1 MATWCARFALLV
13 LLMMIFSF
21 AAEAQNTDI
30 GIMGYQVNYAR
41 QFEGFRAGSLFFELP
56 VSVLGDP
63 IHNPATWAVTPGVR
77 FKFATHSRFS
87 FYTAMGF
94 GFVSFGSNALH
105 ARSLS
110 GAMTA
115 AGAVDFRLG
124 RLVSIR
130 SEAREYLTAPQ
141 PPGALL
147 PGRDHVTIGI
157 GVGLHF

>member
-1 MATWCARFALLV
+1 MTTWCACFILSVLLV
-13 LLMMIFSF
+13 TFFSLN
-21 AAEAQNTDI
+21 ARAQNTDV

-41 QFEGFRAGSLFFELP
+41 QFEGYRAGSLFFEVP
-56 VSVLGDP
+56 VSLLGDP
-63 IHNPATWAVTPGVR
+63 VQTPATWAVTPGVR
-77 FKFATHSRFS
+77 FKFASHSRFS
-87 FYTAMGF
+87 FHTALGF
-94 GFVSFGSNALH
+94 GFVSFGSNAAH
-105 ARSLS
+105 ARTLS

-115 AGAVDFRLG
+115 AGAVDFRLT

-141 PPGALL
+141 PTGALL